1 MSKTFVLNKADRDNL
16 AGLLKWW
23 RANKTRP
30 QNFTR
35 FNAGPKVSG
44 VGIATAMFQAP
55 EDGVPGMSEN
65 KMASADC
72 VPVIS
77 DDQGVLSVSDQPAE
91 KVYNW
96 STQDIAKD
104 GQRLLFAVKNTRD
117 FGDKWVAI
125 SVDCDDGTDGT
136 VSPIIGRMPTSGG
149 VGGIGGLTAMPDM
162 QNLSVSDLSPTV
174 GQAASIQLT
183 APRIDGQPT
192 WFVFSGSMPAGLSL
206 DSTTGTITGTPTSSA
221 TTQVRFGVKASN
233 GSSASDFVTFTPQ
246 VTPLALTALTDLTA
260 TIGTAHTDSVT
271 ASGGVEPYLYSI
283 SGHPTGIS
291 IDVESGAISGTPT
304 NSQAAGNFS
313 LVAKVTDFEGNS
325 ATASGTLVLS
335 SAGALTAAA
344 PSSLA
349 LTVGSFYAEAAT
361 ATGGSTPYKGFTA
374 SGLPAGIS
382 IDYTSGTI
390 LGIPTSAGT
399 SAVTVTVCDAD
410 DNTDDVTFSLV
421 TVA

>member
-1 MSKTFVLNKADRDNL
+1 
-16 AGLLKWW
+16 
-23 RANKTRP
+23 
-30 QNFTR
+30 
-35 FNAGPKVSG
+35 
-44 VGIATAMFQAP
+44 
-55 EDGVPGMSEN
+55 
-65 KMASADC
+65 
-72 VPVIS
+72 
-77 DDQGVLSVSDQPAE
+77 
-91 KVYNW
+91 
-96 STQDIAKD
+96 
-104 GQRLLFAVKNTRD
+104 
-117 FGDKWVAI
+117 
-125 SVDCDDGTDGT
+125 
-136 VSPIIGRMPTSGG
+136 
-149 VGGIGGLTAMPDM
+149 GGLTAMPDM
-162 QNLSVSDLSPTV
+162 QNLRVSDLSPTV

-206 DSTTGTITGTPTSSA
+206 DSTTGTITGTPSSSA